1 MLSLR
6 PSQRRLLIPTFCM
19 EDMEVMAILD
29 MLDMEDMV
37 SMVLDIADMFMASVL
52 LMLSLRPSQR
62 LLLIPTFCME
72 DMEVMAILDMLDM
85 EDMVSMV
92 LDIADMFMASVL
104 LMLSL
109 RPRLIPTFCM
119 EDMEAI
125 LDMLDIEDMPDTH
138 MVDMP
143 SLDKRTGT
151 QHQNGQCNHLCFL
164 YQ

>member
-1 MLSLR
+1 
-6 PSQRRLLIPTFCM
+6 
-19 EDMEVMAILD
+19 
-29 MLDMEDMV
+29 
-37 SMVLDIADMFMASVL
+37 MVLDIAAMFMASVL
-52 LMLSLRPSQR
+52 LMLSLRPR

-72 DMEVMAILDMLDM
+72 VMVILAMLDM

-109 RPRLIPTFCM
+109 RPRLLLTPTFCM

-143 SLDKRTGT
+143 TTDKLTEQQ
-151 QHQNGQCNHLCFL
+151 QHQNGPCNHPCFL

>member
-1 MLSLR
+1 MLH
-6 PSQRRLLIPTFCM
+6 
-19 EDMEVMAILD
+19 
-29 MLDMEDMV
+29 MEDMV
-37 SMVLDIADMFMASVL
+37 STVLDIADMFMASVL
-52 LMLSLRPSQR
+52 LMLSLRPR
-62 LLLIPTFCME
+62 LTPTFCME
-72 DMEVMAILDMLDM
+72 DMAAILDMLDM

-119 EDMEAI
+119 EDMAAI
-125 LDMLDIEDMPDTH
+125 LDMLH

-143 SLDKRTGT
+143 TTDKLTEQP
-151 QHQNGQCNHLCFL
+151 QHQNGQRNHPCFL

>member
-1 MLSLR
+1 MG
-6 PSQRRLLIPTFCM
+6 
-19 EDMEVMAILD
+19 
-29 MLDMEDMV
+29 
-37 SMVLDIADMFMASVL
+37 DIADMFMASVL
-52 LMLSLRPSQR
+52 LMLSLRPR

-72 DMEVMAILDMLDM
+72 DMEAMVILDMLDM

-119 EDMEAI
+119 EDMAAI
-125 LDMLDIEDMPDTH
+125 LDTLDIEDMPDTH

-143 SLDKRTGT
+143 TMDKLTEQQ
-151 QHQNGQCNHLCFL
+151 QHQNG
-164 YQ
+164 

>member
-1 MLSLR
+1 MG
-6 PSQRRLLIPTFCM
+6 
-19 EDMEVMAILD
+19 
-29 MLDMEDMV
+29 
-37 SMVLDIADMFMASVL
+37 DIADMFMASVL
-52 LMLSLRPSQR
+52 LMLSLRPR

-72 DMEVMAILDMLDM
+72 DMEVMHILDMLDM
-85 EDMVSMV
+85 EDMVFMV
-92 LDIADMFMASVL
+92 LDIADMFMASAL

-143 SLDKRTGT
+143 TTDKLTEQH
-151 QHQNGQCNHLCFL
+151 QHQNGPCKHPCFI

>member
-6 PSQRRLLIPTFCM
+6 PRLLLIPTFCM
-19 EDMEVMAILD
+19 EDMEVMVILD

-37 SMVLDIADMFMASVL
+37 SMVLDIAA
-52 LMLSLRPSQR
+52 
-62 LLLIPTFCME
+62 
-72 DMEVMAILDMLDM
+72 
-85 EDMVSMV
+85 
-92 LDIADMFMASVL
+92 MFMASVL

-109 RPRLIPTFCM
+109 RPRLLRIPTFCM
-119 EDMEAI
+119 EDMAAI

-143 SLDKRTGT
+143 TTDKRTEQP
-151 QHQNGQCNHLCFL
+151 QHQNGQRNHPCFL

>member
-1 MLSLR
+1 MG
-6 PSQRRLLIPTFCM
+6 
-19 EDMEVMAILD
+19 EDMEVMVILD

-37 SMVLDIADMFMASVL
+37 STVLDIAAMFMASVL
-52 LMLSLRPSQR
+52 LMLSLRPR
-62 LLLIPTFCME
+62 LLLIPTFCMA
-72 DMEVMAILDMLDM
+72 DMEVMVILDMLHM
-85 EDMVSMV
+85 EDMVSTV

-119 EDMEAI
+119 EDMAAI
-125 LDMLDIEDMPDTH
+125 LDMLDIEDMPDIH

-143 SLDKRTGT
+143 TTDKLTEQQR
-151 QHQNGQCNHLCFL
+151 HQNGPCNHPCFL

>member
-1 MLSLR
+1 MA
-6 PSQRRLLIPTFCM
+6 
-19 EDMEVMAILD
+19 AILD

-37 SMVLDIADMFMASVL
+37 STD
-52 LMLSLRPSQR
+52 
-62 LLLIPTFCME
+62 
-72 DMEVMAILDMLDM
+72 
-85 EDMVSMV
+85 

-109 RPRLIPTFCM
+109 RPRLLLIPTFSMEDMAAILDMLDMEDMVSTVLDIADMFMASVLLMLILRPRLTPTFCM
-119 EDMEAI
+119 EDMAAI

-143 SLDKRTGT
+143 TTDKLTEQQ
-151 QHQNGQCNHLCFL
+151 QHQNGQRNHPCFL